1 MLSHQKKDKKPKEMT
16 AKLEEAEEKPKN
28 LDSLKFSEIR
38 RFLDK
43 IAKSLGF
50 RLFHCPL
57 YSRKSYWLLSVD
69 DDTVV
74 FLDGCNRDE
83 FQTAKALLAGI
94 LKSRIFKLRSVKSYD
109 EKLLENPFYSLTIPE
124 LQLKLDIFLAA

>member
-1 MLSHQKKDKKPKEMT
+1 MT
-16 AKLEEAEEKPKN
+16 AKLDKEEGEKPKN

-57 YSRKSYWLLSVD
+57 YSIKSYWLLSVD

-83 FQTAKALLAGI
+83 FQTAKELLRGI
-94 LKSRIFKLRSVKSYD
+94 LNSRIFKLRHVHSFEESIVQ
-109 EKLLENPFYSLTIPE
+109 NPFYSLDLSA
-124 LQLKLDIFLAA
+124 LQIKLDLLLPKCDSLRIFA

>member
-1 MLSHQKKDKKPKEMT
+1 MT
-16 AKLEEAEEKPKN
+16 AKLDKEKEEKSKN
-28 LDSLKFSEIR
+28 LDSLKFSEIK

-50 RLFHCPL
+50 KLFHCPL

-83 FQTAKALLAGI
+83 FQTAKELLRGI
-94 LKSRIFKLRSVKSYD
+94 LNSRIFKLRSVKSYD
-109 EKLLENPFYSLTIPE
+109 EKLLENPFYSLDLSA
-124 LQLKLDIFLAA
+124 LQIKLDLLA

>member
-1 MLSHQKKDKKPKEMT
+1 MT
-16 AKLEEAEEKPKN
+16 AKLDKEAEEKPKN
-28 LDSLKFSEIR
+28 LDSLKFSEVKRLLERIS
-38 RFLDK
+38 
-43 IAKSLGF
+43 KSLGF
-50 RLFHCPL
+50 RLFHRPISLAPVDICWYL
-57 YSRKSYWLLSVD
+57 DVD

-94 LKSRIFKLRSVKSYD
+94 LKSKIFKLRSVKSYD
-109 EKLLENPFYSLTIPE
+109 EKLLENPFYSLTILE

>member
-1 MLSHQKKDKKPKEMT
+1 MT
-16 AKLEEAEEKPKN
+16 AKLDKEEEKPKN

-57 YSRKSYWLLSVD
+57 YLSRKSYWLLSVD

-83 FQTAKALLAGI
+83 FQTAKELLRGI
-94 LKSRIFKLRSVKSYD
+94 LNSRIFKLRSVKSYD
-109 EKLLENPFYSLTIPE
+109 EKLLENPFYSLDLSA
-124 LQLKLDIFLAA
+124 LQIKLDLLA

>member
-1 MLSHQKKDKKPKEMT
+1 MT

-50 RLFHCPL
+50 RLQHCPL
-57 YSRKSYWLLSVD
+57 YSRKNYWLLAVD

-94 LKSRIFKLRSVKSYD
+94 LNSRIFKLRSVKSYD

>member
-1 MLSHQKKDKKPKEMT
+1 MQ
-16 AKLEEAEEKPKN
+16 LEPEKPKN
-28 LDSLKFSEIR
+28 LDSLKFFEVRSLLNR
-38 RFLDK
+38 

-50 RLFHCPL
+50 KLFHCPL
-57 YSRKSYWLLSVD
+57 YSRRSYWLLAVD
-69 DDTVV
+69 DDIVV

>member
-1 MLSHQKKDKKPKEMT
+1 MT
-16 AKLEEAEEKPKN
+16 AKLDKEKEEKPKN
-28 LDSLKFSEIR
+28 LDSLKFPEIR

-57 YSRKSYWLLSVD
+57 YSKKSYWLLSVD

-94 LKSRIFKLRSVKSYD
+94 LKSKIFKLRSVKSYD

>member
-1 MLSHQKKDKKPKEMT
+1 MT
-16 AKLEEAEEKPKN
+16 AKLDKEEEKPKN

-57 YSRKSYWLLSVD
+57 YSSRKSYWLLSVD

-83 FQTAKALLAGI
+83 FQTAKELLRGI
-94 LKSRIFKLRSVKSYD
+94 LNSRIFKLRSVKSYD
-109 EKLLENPFYSLTIPE
+109 EKLLENPFYSLDLSA
-124 LQLKLDIFLAA
+124 LQIKLDLLA

>member
-1 MLSHQKKDKKPKEMT
+1 MT
-16 AKLEEAEEKPKN
+16 AKLDKEEEKPKN

-57 YSRKSYWLLSVD
+57 YLSRKNYWLLSID

-83 FQTAKALLAGI
+83 FQTAKELLRGI
-94 LKSRIFKLRSVKSYD
+94 LNSRIFKLRSVKSYD
-109 EKLLENPFYSLTIPE
+109 EKLLENPFYSLDLSA
-124 LQLKLDIFLAA
+124 LQIKLDLLA

>member
-1 MLSHQKKDKKPKEMT
+1 MT
-16 AKLEEAEEKPKN
+16 AKLDKEEEKPKN

-57 YSRKSYWLLSVD
+57 YLSRKNYWLLSVD

-83 FQTAKALLAGI
+83 FQTAKELLRGI
-94 LKSRIFKLRSVKSYD
+94 LNSRIFKLRSVKSYD
-109 EKLLENPFYSLTIPE
+109 EKLLENPFYSLDLLA
-124 LQLKLDIFLAA
+124 LQIKLDLLA